1 MDTFFR
7 MTYESRIKKD
17 LLSNCKNMKV
27 TRMRDKKVS
36 DRFIPSR
43 LSTCQSVNGFSMEC
57 ELNKENHDELNIMMK
72 E

>member
-1 MDTFFR
+1 
-7 MTYESRIKKD
+7 
-17 LLSNCKNMKV
+17 
-27 TRMRDKKVS
+27 MRDKKVS